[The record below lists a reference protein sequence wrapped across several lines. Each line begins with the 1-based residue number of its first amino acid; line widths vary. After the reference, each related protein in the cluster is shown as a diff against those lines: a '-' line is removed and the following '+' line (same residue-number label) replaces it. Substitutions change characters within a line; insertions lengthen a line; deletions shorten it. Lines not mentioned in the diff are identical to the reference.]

1 MAALLQHK
9 TSLVGKRT
17 VAILSGGNID
27 ITLISRIIERGM
39 VKDGRL
45 VRLRI
50 RLLDKPGALQE
61 VTGVIAS
68 TRANIVELLH
78 DRAYYGVDLGST
90 VIDVTL
96 ETRGPE
102 HVDTLL
108 RALQGAGY
116 RHERVL

>member
-1 MAALLQHK
+1 M
-9 TSLVGKRT
+9 
-17 VAILSGGNID
+17 SGGNID

-102 HVDTLL
+102 HVDALL
-108 RALQGAGY
+108 RALDQAGY